1 MLLKDYVPVSQLVVA
16 RDARKLPT
24 MPVFDAHMHWGRLLL
39 GEAYDRAY
47 DTREA
52 VERLREA
59 GIFKVVNLD
68 GESGDALKRMLDKT
82 AGFGDTIKTFGNLD
96 LLRLDEPGFESYVYR
111 TLRESKAAGIS
122 GLKFWKVISLVWK
135 DRDGKYIPI
144 DDPRL
149 ECVWQAAGEMGLPI
163 TIHIADPIAFFEP
176 ADGRNERYE
185 ELCEHPDWR
194 FDGPGLF
201 SFWELMRQ
209 QENLIRSN
217 PGTTFIVAHVG
228 SCAEN
233 LGNVSEQLDRYP
245 NMYVDL
251 SARFAE
257 LGRQPYTAARFL
269 EQYADRVLYG
279 SDFCPTDLSAYNV
292 NFRFL
297 ETKDEYFDYTPGGG
311 IPTQGRWKIYG
322 VGLSTEALK
331 KIYYEN
337 ALRLIG

>member
-1 MLLKDYVPVSQLVVA
+1 MLLKDYMPVSQLVVE

-24 MPVFDAHMHWGRLLL
+24 MPVFDAHMHWGRMML
-39 GEAYDRAY
+39 GDGYEGLY
-47 DTREA
+47 DTRAA

-59 GIFKVVNLD
+59 GIEGVVNLD
-68 GESGDALKRMLDKT
+68 GEFGDELKRMLDKT
-82 AGFGDTIKTFGNLD
+82 AGFGSFFRTFGTLD
-96 LLRLDEPGFESYVYR
+96 VMRLDEPDFEGYAYR
-111 TLRESKAAGIS
+111 TLRDSKAAGIS
-122 GLKFWKVISLVWK
+122 GLKFWKAISLAWK

-144 DDPRL
+144 DDRRL
-149 ECVWQAAGEMGLPI
+149 QCIWQAAAEMRLPV

-217 PGTTFIVAHVG
+217 PGTTFLVAHVG
-228 SCAEN
+228 SCAED
-233 LGNVSEQLDRYP
+233 LGFVSRQLDRYP
-245 NMYVDL
+245 NMFVDL
-251 SARFAE
+251 AARFAE

-269 EQYADRVLYG
+269 EQYSDRVLFG
-279 SDFCPTDLSAYNV
+279 SDFGPLDFGGYGA

-297 ETKDEYFDYTPGGG
+297 ETKDEYFDYNPDGT
-311 IPTQGRWKIYG
+311 PTQGRWKIYG
-322 VGLSTEALK
+322 VGLSQGALQ
-331 KIYYEN
+331 KIYRDN
-337 ALRLIG
+337 ARRLLG